1 MSDYA
6 CRDVLGPPKTEGFA
20 SGVAR
25 KIRTTEKQLSAW
37 SYVKDCSK
45 TTSGPTLCPL
55 PNYMNGIGHY
65 ELNWDEALMTRPC
78 DVFCFGI
85 YPLLNTGCVCR
96 PMNAR
101 NPPFPLN
108 RFARPKAEDLRGNK
122 GLLLNRSASLFTVSL
137 KLLTQH
143 LLSISS

>member
-6 CRDVLGPPKTEGFA
+6 CRDVLGPPKTKGFA

-45 TTSGPTLCPL
+45 ITSGPTLCPL

-65 ELNWDEALMTRPC
+65 ELNWPSDSH
-78 DVFCFGI
+78 FQSF
-85 YPLLNTGCVCR
+85 
-96 PMNAR
+96 
-101 NPPFPLN
+101 
-108 RFARPKAEDLRGNK
+108 
-122 GLLLNRSASLFTVSL
+122 LFTGKTCSPFFRGFSFEKRNESKSGYMGNSRRIAERDSSL
-137 KLLTQH
+137 KWFIHSFRTLSTFSFPWGKYQH
-143 LLSISS
+143 G